1 MLHLKPTEPHQE
13 DWQGSAAWKADHNS
27 QNLLIPLEVDNSHV
41 ITGFV
46 VLDESGFPQEGQN
59 TLFDYA
65 GSSFQESIANL
76 TILRK
81 LGDPT
86 LEDVY
91 TLTLLKLAQSIDH
104 CNHLSQNHAIKTAF
118 WARQIALKLG
128 FGGEALAQVEL
139 ASKLHDIGKVLVPK
153 AVLTKPAQLS
163 EQEWKIMRR
172 HPTFGAMIMKPSS
185 RLRPLIPFVE
195 SHHENFDGT
204 GYPYGVAGDQIPLQ
218 AQIISV
224 ADAYATITEGR
235 VYRPASTHKEALYEI
250 ASCSGKQ
257 YDPSVVIALIEI
269 AARGGP
275 DDSHCTW
282 EEI

>member
-1 MLHLKPTEPHQE
+1 MLHFKHTEPHQE
-13 DWQGSAAWKADHNS
+13 DWQASAAWKADHNS
-27 QNLLIPLEVDNSHV
+27 QDLLIPIEVDHSDV

-46 VLDESGFPQEGQN
+46 VVEQGGFPQEGQN

-65 GSSFQESIANL
+65 GSSFRESIANL

-91 TLTLLKLAQSIDH
+91 TMTLLKLAQSIDH
-104 CNHLSQNHAIKTAF
+104 CNHLSQNHAVKTAF
-118 WARQIALKLG
+118 WARHIALRLG
-128 FGGEALAQVEL
+128 FGGEELARIEL
-139 ASKLHDIGKVLVPK
+139 ASQLHDIGKVVVPK
-153 AVLTKPAQLS
+153 AVLTKPLPLS

-204 GYPYGVAGDQIPLQ
+204 GYPYGVAGDLIPLQ

-235 VYRPASTHKEALYEI
+235 VYRPASTRKEALLEI
-250 ASCSGKQ
+250 ARCSGKQ
-257 YDPSVVIALIEI
+257 FDPSVVIALIEI
-269 AARGGP
+269 AATGGI

-282 EEI
+282 DNS